1 MSLEEEE
8 EEKRNGDGGRDI
20 VRNGWNDDRWLA
32 NPSVDEATVE
42 VTELSVRKCDGYPG
56 TYCGQRCPCYVI
68 SKSCL
73 DLVECRGCWNL
84 RRDDGRKV
92 RPHIPELQNLEINL
106 HNATASETLSIAT
119 TIVLSP

>member
-1 MSLEEEE
+1 MWDVSKKWRRRLRHRPEWPE
-8 EEKRNGDGGRDI
+8 RR
-20 VRNGWNDDRWLA
+20 RWLA